1 MAAKK
6 AGQHEGSSAMYLRA
20 NLGSLVN
27 RRNLVLALGLISTL
41 AVSACGDNGGP
52 IGSPDVNL
60 FFLDPAL
67 AGTWD
72 GTSTMNLSGQAPLLY
87 AGKLSIS
94 LNGLGANVSPICPDG
109 TGIVIMSGIGNSA
122 RWSGFLRCAPKAFG
136 ACAAVSVA
144 FTSANLALS
153 GDGLT
158 LLAEGTATGCETTA
172 SVTFTFAGTKP

>member
-20 NLGSLVN
+20 NLGSHVN
-27 RRNLVLALGLISTL
+27 RRNLVLALGVFSAL
-41 AVSACGDNGGP
+41 AVSACGDNGGS
-52 IGSPDVNL
+52 IGNPGVNL
-60 FFLDPAL
+60 FLDPAL